1 MPLLALRL
9 DDTINISYWA
19 VFLPLWL
26 WKAMVMLGALFAGLV
41 WWRHPEYRV
50 EGEGYVDMKAIII
63 CLVLNSLLFVFE
75 IMVCDQLERSY
86 QHNLPLGDKTHN
98 WLIVFMPL
106 FLTAPVSI
114 AACVWGFKHD
124 RGLELEAMCSINIL
138 QFIFIALKLEKL
150 IRWNWAAV
158 FIPVWILTCLMCLI
172 VLYYIIWSI
181 LILRAPD
188 LMAEQRRAHLR
199 AAVGA
204 LALVV
209 PLLTFEVLLVHRL
222 DNNNDLPYI
231 AVCCPL
237 YITLLVLIP
246 TSFGQ
251 RSGNHWWFGIRKDF
265 CTFILDICPFLREYG
280 NITVE
285 FGRIEAPEGEE
296 EVENDFFRLTK
307 VSNIEQPQR
316 IVMPIINIEMPD

>member
-1 MPLLALRL
+1 MNLKTLFQDFNPAKFLIYLCLLVFMPLLALRL

-150 IRWNWAAV
+150 IRWNWA
-158 FIPVWILTCLMCLI
+158 
-172 VLYYIIWSI
+172 
-181 LILRAPD
+181 
-188 LMAEQRRAHLR
+188 
-199 AAVGA
+199 
-204 LALVV
+204 
-209 PLLTFEVLLVHRL
+209 VLLVHRL